1 MESFELEMN
10 FVENSVSNS
19 LDLLNK
25 YIILLCQLNMD
36 KYKNMTCLIADD
48 FSTARRIIKNALQE
62 LGFSCLEAEN
72 GEQALEIIEQTTIN
86 LLIADVHMP
95 DKSGMEILEDIRADD
110 ILKDIPVIL
119 TMIEPLD
126 KIITEGEDLGMN
138 DYLVKPFDVFTLS
151 KVIDKVIETELGE
164 SL

>member
-1 MESFELEMN
+1 
-10 FVENSVSNS
+10 
-19 LDLLNK
+19 
-25 YIILLCQLNMD
+25 MD

-95 DKSGMEILEDIRADD
+95 DKSGIELLEDIRADD

-119 TMIEPLD
+119 TMIEPMD
-126 KIITEGEDLGMN
+126 KIITSYKIIRSINL
-138 DYLVKPFDVFTLS
+138 
-151 KVIDKVIETELGE
+151 
-164 SL
+164 

>member
-1 MESFELEMN
+1 
-10 FVENSVSNS
+10 
-19 LDLLNK
+19 
-25 YIILLCQLNMD
+25 MD

-48 FSTARRIIKNALQE
+48 FSTARRIIKNSLQE
-62 LGFSCLEAEN
+62 LGFICLEAEN

-86 LLIADVHMP
+86 LLIADIHMP
-95 DKSGMEILEDIRADD
+95 DMSGLELLEDIRADD

-126 KIITEGEDLGMN
+126 QIITEGEELGMT
-138 DYLVKPFDVFTLS
+138 DYLVKPFDVFMLS
-151 KVIDKVIETELGE
+151 KVLDKVIETELGE

>member
-1 MESFELEMN
+1 MA
-10 FVENSVSNS
+10 
-19 LDLLNK
+19 
-25 YIILLCQLNMD
+25 

-48 FSTARRIIKNALQE
+48 FSTARHLIKNAIKE

-126 KIITEGEDLGMN
+126 KIIAEGEDLGMN

-151 KVIDKVIETELGE
+151 KVIEKVIETELGE

>member
-1 MESFELEMN
+1 
-10 FVENSVSNS
+10 
-19 LDLLNK
+19 
-25 YIILLCQLNMD
+25 MD

-48 FSTARRIIKNALQE
+48 FSTARRIIKNSLQE
-62 LGFSCLEAEN
+62 LGFICLEAEN

-86 LLIADVHMP
+86 LLIADIHMP
-95 DKSGMEILEDIRADD
+95 DKSGLELLEDIRADD

-126 KIITEGEDLGMN
+126 QIITEGEELGMTA
-138 DYLVKPFDVFTLS
+138 YLVKPFDVFMLS
-151 KVIDKVIETELGE
+151 KVLDKVIETELGE

>member
-1 MESFELEMN
+1 MA
-10 FVENSVSNS
+10 
-19 LDLLNK
+19 K
-25 YIILLCQLNMD
+25 YE
-36 KYKNMTCLIADD
+36 NMTCLIADD
-48 FSTARRIIKNALQE
+48 FSTARRLIKNAIQE

-110 ILKDIPVIL
+110 ILKDILVIL

>member
-1 MESFELEMN
+1 MA
-10 FVENSVSNS
+10 
-19 LDLLNK
+19 K
-25 YIILLCQLNMD
+25 YE
-36 KYKNMTCLIADD
+36 NMTCLIADD
-48 FSTARRIIKNALQE
+48 FSTARHLIKNAIKE

-126 KIITEGEDLGMN
+126 KIITEAKDLGMN

-151 KVIDKVIETELGE
+151 KVLDKVIETELGE

>member
-1 MESFELEMN
+1 
-10 FVENSVSNS
+10 
-19 LDLLNK
+19 
-25 YIILLCQLNMD
+25 MD

-48 FSTARRIIKNALQE
+48 FSTARRIIKNSLQE
-62 LGFSCLEAEN
+62 LGFICLEAEN

-86 LLIADVHMP
+86 LLIADIHIP
-95 DKSGMEILEDIRADD
+95 DKSGLELLEDIRADD

-126 KIITEGEDLGMN
+126 QIITEGEELGMT
-138 DYLVKPFDVFTLS
+138 DYLVKPFDVFMLS
-151 KVIDKVIETELGE
+151 KVLDKVIETELGE

>member
-1 MESFELEMN
+1 MA
-10 FVENSVSNS
+10 
-19 LDLLNK
+19 K
-25 YIILLCQLNMD
+25 YE
-36 KYKNMTCLIADD
+36 NMTCLIADD
-48 FSTARRIIKNALQE
+48 FSTTRRIIKNSLQE
-62 LGFSCLEAEN
+62 LGFSCFEAEN

-126 KIITEGEDLGMN
+126 KIIAEGEDLGMN

>member
-1 MESFELEMN
+1 M
-10 FVENSVSNS
+10 
-19 LDLLNK
+19 
-25 YIILLCQLNMD
+25 
-36 KYKNMTCLIADD
+36 
-48 FSTARRIIKNALQE
+48 RRIIKNTLQE
-62 LGFSCLEAEN
+62 LGFSCMEAEN

-95 DKSGMEILEDIRADD
+95 DKSGMELLEDIRADD

-126 KIITEGEDLGMN
+126 KIITEGEELGMN
-138 DYLVKPFDVFTLS
+138 DYLVKPFDVFMLS
-151 KVIDKVIETELGE
+151 KVLDKVIETELGE

>member
-1 MESFELEMN
+1 
-10 FVENSVSNS
+10 
-19 LDLLNK
+19 
-25 YIILLCQLNMD
+25 MD

-72 GEQALEIIEQTTIN
+72 GEQALAIVEQTTIN
-86 LLIADVHMP
+86 LLIADVNMP
-95 DKSGMEILEDIRADD
+95 DKSGMEILENIRADD

-138 DYLVKPFDVFTLS
+138 DYLVKPFDVCTLS

>member
-1 MESFELEMN
+1 MA
-10 FVENSVSNS
+10 
-19 LDLLNK
+19 K
-25 YIILLCQLNMD
+25 YE
-36 KYKNMTCLIADD
+36 NMTCLIADD
-48 FSTARRIIKNALQE
+48 FSTARRLIKNAIQE

-95 DKSGMEILEDIRADD
+95 DNSGMEILEDIRADD

-126 KIITEGEDLGMN
+126 KIIKEGEDLGMN
-138 DYLVKPFDVFTLS
+138 DYLVKPFDVFMLS
-151 KVIDKVIETELGE
+151 KVIDKVIEMELGA

>member
-1 MESFELEMN
+1 MA
-10 FVENSVSNS
+10 
-19 LDLLNK
+19 K
-25 YIILLCQLNMD
+25 YE
-36 KYKNMTCLIADD
+36 NMTCLIADD
-48 FSTARRIIKNALQE
+48 FSTARRLIKNAIKE

-95 DKSGMEILEDIRADD
+95 DKGGMEILEDIRADD

-151 KVIDKVIETELGE
+151 KVLDKVIETELGE

>member
-1 MESFELEMN
+1 M
-10 FVENSVSNS
+10 SVYN
-19 LDLLNK
+19 NQ
-25 YIILLCQLNMD
+25 I
-36 KYKNMTCLIADD
+36 CLIADD

-62 LGFSCLEAEN
+62 LGFTCMEAEDY
-72 GEQALEIIEQTTIN
+72 EQALAIIEQTPIN

-95 DKSGMEILEDIRADD
+95 DKNGLDLLKDIRADD

-126 KIITEGEDLGMN
+126 EIISVGEKLGMN
-138 DYLVKPFDVFTLS
+138 DYLVKPFDVFLLS
-151 KVIDKVIETELGE
+151 KVVDKVIETELGE

>member
-1 MESFELEMN
+1 
-10 FVENSVSNS
+10 
-19 LDLLNK
+19 
-25 YIILLCQLNMD
+25 
-36 KYKNMTCLIADD
+36 MTCLIADD
-48 FSTARRIIKNALQE
+48 FSTARRIIKNE
-62 LGFSCLEAEN
+62 LHKLEFSCLEAEN

-151 KVIDKVIETELGE
+151 KVLDKVIETELGE

>member
-1 MESFELEMN
+1 MA
-10 FVENSVSNS
+10 
-19 LDLLNK
+19 K
-25 YIILLCQLNMD
+25 YE
-36 KYKNMTCLIADD
+36 NMTCLIADD
-48 FSTARRIIKNALQE
+48 FSTARHLIKNAIKE

-126 KIITEGEDLGMN
+126 KIIAEGEDLGMN

-151 KVIDKVIETELGE
+151 KVLDKVIETELGE

>member
-1 MESFELEMN
+1 MA
-10 FVENSVSNS
+10 
-19 LDLLNK
+19 
-25 YIILLCQLNMD
+25 

-48 FSTARRIIKNALQE
+48 FSTARRLIKIDIRE

-86 LLIADVHMP
+86 LLIADIQMP
-95 DKSGMEILEDIRADD
+95 DKSGMELLEDIRADD

-126 KIITEGEDLGMN
+126 KIITEGEELGMN

-151 KVIDKVIETELGE
+151 KVLDKVIETELGE

>member
-1 MESFELEMN
+1 
-10 FVENSVSNS
+10 
-19 LDLLNK
+19 
-25 YIILLCQLNMD
+25 MD

-95 DKSGMEILEDIRADD
+95 DKSGMELLEDIRADD

-126 KIITEGEDLGMN
+126 KIITEGE
-138 DYLVKPFDVFTLS
+138 
-151 KVIDKVIETELGE
+151 ELGIPTE
-164 SL
+164 RETGITPRAKILKIAKQDILKTSRLIHTWLHDR

>member
-1 MESFELEMN
+1 MT
-10 FVENSVSNS
+10 
-19 LDLLNK
+19 K
-25 YIILLCQLNMD
+25 YE
-36 KYKNMTCLIADD
+36 NMTCLIADD
-48 FSTARRIIKNALQE
+48 FSTARHLIKNAIKE

-126 KIITEGEDLGMN
+126 KIIAEGEDLGMN

-151 KVIDKVIETELGE
+151 KVLDKVIETELGE